1 MRRGFWLAVF
11 AVLVCVALPLGFL
24 PERGRITAPEGT
36 APPEQTQP
44 PQPTQPALGTDQSLS
59 IRVLHQGMV
68 QEMKLEDYLM
78 GVLLGEMPTSFPSE
92 ALKAQA
98 VVCRT
103 YTLRRMG
110 SGRHGEGDI
119 CTDSACCQAWKDIG
133 TCPEEARQ
141 LALSAI
147 KATDGQVLT
156 YDGMLIDA
164 TFFSSSGGR
173 TESAVAVWGTD
184 IPYLQAVDSP
194 GEQSPHNEDWVT
206 FTPDSFRQILETH
219 APEAEFKGNP
229 AQWFGEVRYS
239 PGGGVDTMT
248 IGGAEFSGSTLRKLL
263 GLRSTRF
270 TVTATTEEIRIST
283 QGFGHRVGMSQYG
296 AQAMAQSG
304 KGYEEILK
312 YYYTGVELVHYG
324 QTN

>member
-1 MRRGFWLAVF
+1 MRRAFWLAVF
-11 AVLVCVALPLGFL
+11 AVLVCVALPLLFL
-24 PERGRITAPEGT
+24 PEREWTATPEET
-36 APPEQTQP
+36 DTPEQP
-44 PQPTQPALGTDQSLS
+44 PTLAQIAPGTDQSLI
-59 IRVLHQGMV
+59 IRVLHQGEV
-68 QEMKLEDYLM
+68 REMKLEEYLL
-78 GVLLGEMPTSFPSE
+78 GVLLGEMPTSFPVE

-110 SGRHGEGDI
+110 SGRHGDGDI
-119 CTDSACCQAWKDIG
+119 CTDSACCQAWKDSD

-141 LALSAI
+141 LALAAI
-147 KATDGQVLT
+147 RATDGQVLT
-156 YDGMLIDA
+156 YDGALIDA

-206 FTPDSFRQILETH
+206 FSLDSFRQILQTY
-219 APEAEFKGNP
+219 APETELGGSP
-229 AQWFGEVRYS
+229 SRWFGETRYS
-239 PGGGVDTMT
+239 PGGGVDSMT
-248 IGGAEFSGSTLRKLL
+248 IGGVDFSGSTLRKLL

-270 TVTATTEEIRIST
+270 TVTATAEEIRIST

-312 YYYTGVELVHYG
+312 YYYTGVELVNYG
-324 QTN
+324 QNN

>member
-1 MRRGFWLAVF
+1 MRRAFWLAAF
-11 AVLVCVALPLGFL
+11 AVLVCVVLPLVFL
-24 PERGRITAPEGT
+24 PERSQTPASEGT
-36 APPEQTQP
+36 TTPEQPSNTAQIVP
-44 PQPTQPALGTDQSLS
+44 GTDQSLS
-59 IRVLHQGMV
+59 IRVLHQGV
-68 QEMKLEDYLM
+68 VEEMNLEDYLL

-119 CTDSACCQAWKDIG
+119 CTDSACCQAWKDID

-194 GEQSPHNEDWVT
+194 GEQSPYNEDWVT
-206 FTPDSFRQILETH
+206 FSPDSFRQILQTY
-219 APEAEFKGNP
+219 APEAELGGSP
-229 AQWFGEVRYS
+229 SSWFGETRYS

-248 IGGAEFSGSTLRKLL
+248 IGGVDFSGSTLRKLL

-312 YYYTGVELVHYG
+312 YYYTGVELENYG
-324 QTN
+324 QNN